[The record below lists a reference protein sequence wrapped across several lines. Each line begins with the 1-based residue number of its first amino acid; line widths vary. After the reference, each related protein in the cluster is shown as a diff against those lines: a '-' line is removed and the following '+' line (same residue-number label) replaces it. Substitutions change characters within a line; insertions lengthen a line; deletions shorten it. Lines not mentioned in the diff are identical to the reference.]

1 MDMDKRMEKEWKEA
15 LYAGEQAL
23 KSLYAAREELRRARN
38 WGIFDIV
45 GGGFFV
51 SMLKHS
57 KINRAS
63 SYMEAARNDLQAFEG
78 ELRDLALQ
86 SELKIE
92 IGDFF
97 TFADFFFDGFIADFM
112 VQSKIADAAQQVER
126 AVFEVQN
133 VMSRLRGISL

>member
-92 IGDFF
+92 IGDFL

-112 VQSKIADAAQQVER
+112 VQSKISDAAQQVER
-126 AVFEVQN
+126 AIFEVQN

>member
-92 IGDFF
+92 IGDFL

-112 VQSKIADAAQQVER
+112 VQSKIADAVQQVER
-126 AVFEVQN
+126 AIFEVQN